1 MYGVMFLEGSQ
12 PSKVTHV
19 FKKKKK
25 KIYVFFHLVT
35 RQIVF
40 LPTTGTGT
48 LPMCFAMF
56 MNSSPSYIFRLIF
69 FTYTNFGLFPILIFT
84 YKKNHGAR
92 HKQQHQK
99 CPHFEDKVE
108 QGRNENAKTR
118 LKRLCMRGSNM
129 VRMKKWSALKLV
141 VMSNKAQRL

>member
-19 FKKKKK
+19 LKKKKK

-56 MNSSPSYIFRLIF
+56 CTLLLAIYFDLFSLHIQILVCFLYLFSLIKKIMEHTINNSIR
-69 FTYTNFGLFPILIFT
+69 NAHIL
-84 YKKNHGAR
+84 
-92 HKQQHQK
+92 
-99 CPHFEDKVE
+99 
-108 QGRNENAKTR
+108 KTR
-118 LKRLCMRGSNM
+118 LSKVG
-129 VRMKKWSALKLV
+129 MK
-141 VMSNKAQRL
+141 MQRQG